1 MAPENTNNKPN
12 RISKSIQQNHNNKR
26 RRPRKPQ
33 SCNDVNEALKYRAQI
48 LREITNNLSRI
59 HDLLLT
65 EYQIRDINDSIN
77 NLLKERRNWEYRIK
91 QLGGADFTNI
101 QLHNSKDLLSIKGY
115 KYFGRARDLPDVV
128 KLLNEAKLEKDKL
141 QNKNKNNQLIK
152 LFSNETNWPN
162 DIYYFDQMKANQFI
176 LNSKCNKLL
185 SSSPFQLK
193 NNESPLIDF
202 NFAIN
207 KKSNLITQNTDFME
221 SFLLDQKKKFLLQ
234 RLRSN
239 KKTQDS

>member
-1 MAPENTNNKPN
+1 MAPDHNKTN
-12 RISKSIQQNHNNKR
+12 RLSKSIQPAYLHNNNNNKKK

-33 SCNDVNEALKYRAQI
+33 SCDDVNEALKYRAQI

-91 QLGGADFTNI
+91 QLGGADFTNV

-115 KYFGRARDLPDVV
+115 KYFGRARELPDVV
-128 KLLNEAKLEKDKL
+128 KLLNEAKSEIDKSHT
-141 QNKNKNNQLIK
+141 KNKNNQSLK
-152 LFSNETNWPN
+152 LFSNQENWPE
-162 DIYYFDQMKANQFI
+162 DIYYFDEVKGDQFI
-176 LNSKCNKLL
+176 LDSKSDKF
-185 SSSPFQLK
+185 SSPFQLK
-193 NNESPLIDF
+193 NNDSPLIDF
-202 NFAIN
+202 DLTVN
-207 KKSNLITQNTDFME
+207 KKSKLITQNAEFME

-234 RLRSN
+234 RLRT
-239 KKTQDS
+239 KRKE